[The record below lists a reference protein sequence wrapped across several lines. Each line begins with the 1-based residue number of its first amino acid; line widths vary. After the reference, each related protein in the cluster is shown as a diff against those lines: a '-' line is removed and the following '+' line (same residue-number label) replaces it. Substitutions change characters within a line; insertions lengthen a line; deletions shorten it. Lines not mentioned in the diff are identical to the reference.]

1 MFFTA
6 RPMNAANHISDVIV
20 VGGGNIGSATAY
32 GLAESGLKVVMLDE
46 GDIALR
52 SAHGN
57 FGLVWFQGKG
67 KGMPRYV
74 EWCLEATRK
83 WPRFAEVLERATGID
98 IGYHKLGGFWL
109 CRSQAVFAEREQ
121 HLEEIRQQSRSGT
134 YDCKMIGRDELQAR
148 IPDMALGSKIVG
160 ASFSPHDGHVNPL
173 FLLRAMQRAFRM
185 RGGRY
190 FSGTAAVHIRHD
202 GDCFLVDT
210 AKGQF
215 RAPKLVLAA
224 GVGTPGLAAML
235 DMHIPVAP
243 ERGQL
248 LVTERVRTLLPYPIS
263 GIRQTDEGSFM
274 LGVSNEAVG
283 YNTKVT
289 TDIMQ
294 YIARRAT
301 EAFPCLGDVRIVRSW
316 AALRPLTP
324 DRYPIYHESTTYP
337 GAFVLTSHSGVSL
350 ASLYATDIAQ
360 WIADGTTPEEFEYF
374 SPRRFDV

>member
-1 MFFTA
+1 
-6 RPMNAANHISDVIV
+6 MNTANHISDVIV

-32 GLAESGLKVVMLDE
+32 GLAESGLQVVMLDE
-46 GDIALR
+46 GDMALR

-57 FGLVWFQGKG
+57 FGLVWYQGKG

-83 WPRFAEVLERATGID
+83 WPRFAEVLERTSGVP
-98 IGYHKLGGFWL
+98 IGYHKPGGFLL
-109 CRSQAVFAEREQ
+109 CRSPEAFAEREQ
-121 HLEEIRQQSRSGT
+121 HFEEIRRQSRSGT
-134 YDCKMIGRDELQAR
+134 YDCELIGRDELQAR
-148 IPDMALGSKIVG
+148 IPNMALGPKIVG

-173 FLLRAMQRAFRM
+173 LLLRAMQTAFKQS
-185 RGGRY
+185 GGRY
-190 FSGTAAVHIRHD
+190 YPGTAAVDIRHN
-202 GDCFLVDT
+202 GGRFQVET

-215 RAPKLVLAA
+215 SAPKLVLAA
-224 GVGTPGLAAML
+224 GVGIPRLAAML

-248 LVTERVRTLLPYPIS
+248 LVTERLAPLLPYPFS

-283 YNTKVT
+283 YDTSVT
-289 TDIMQ
+289 TNIMQ
-294 YIARRAT
+294 YIARRAF

-350 ASLYATDIAQ
+350 ASLYATDIAG
-360 WIADGTTPEEFEYF
+360 WIADGTKPEDFEHF